1 MALFYGVGH
10 WNSFF
15 SALIYLSD
23 RSMYPLQMILREI
36 LILQDM
42 SSNTVNNVTSEMANM
57 LYSKQQLAQVI
68 KYGVMIV
75 SSLPVIIVYPF
86 LQKYFVKGMMVGSI
100 KG

>member
-1 MALFYGVGH
+1 
-10 WNSFF
+10 
-15 SALIYLSD
+15 
-23 RSMYPLQMILREI
+23 MYTLQLVLREI

-42 SSNTVNNVTSEMANM
+42 SSNTVSNISADTANM
-57 LYSKQQLAQVI
+57 LYSKQQLAAVI

-75 SSLPVIIVYPF
+75 STLPVIIVYPF